1 MMRLPSVSSLRS
13 VCFAAAFSGLPLLR
27 QLADPVRM
35 TTLFMVGHESI
46 QLPNFFL
53 IQLIFRKLQAIKKRD
68 IPELGLD
75 FAYFATLV
83 GSRRRKSNLLED
95 YEAILTLKDQINVDM

>member
-1 MMRLPSVSSLRS
+1 MRLPSVSSLRS

-46 QLPNFFL
+46 QLPKFFL

-75 FAYFATLV
+75 FASFATLV
-83 GSRRRKSNLLED
+83 EGSCGKSNLIED
-95 YEAILTLKDQINVDM
+95 YEAILNAMDLIE